1 MKIQIS
7 TGTPELLVFLFLHM
21 RAFLFRQV
29 VPPPTLVEKFRTCER
44 ARAAMRGIA
53 HAHVLSVAGR
63 VAFRLGQHGSAERA
77 VQTAY
82 YWEWLRAVPTADT
95 DDDKDGADAPGW
107 LGRLLEEIADWME
120 SHEEWAAL
128 VVEQKAQLRGRLHE
142 LFTEDGLDQL
152 RGRAEQLWDSNV
164 LLDPILEVM

>member
-1 MKIQIS
+1 
-7 TGTPELLVFLFLHM
+7 
-21 RAFLFRQV
+21 
-29 VPPPTLVEKFRTCER
+29 
-44 ARAAMRGIA
+44 MRGTA
-53 HAHVLSVAGR
+53 HDHVLSVAGR

-95 DDDKDGADAPGW
+95 DDNKDGADAPGW

-120 SHEEWAAL
+120 SHEGWAAL
-128 VVEQKAQLRGRLHE
+128 VVEQKAQLLERLHE

-164 LLDPILEVM
+164 LRDPILEVM

>member
-1 MKIQIS
+1 
-7 TGTPELLVFLFLHM
+7 
-21 RAFLFRQV
+21 
-29 VPPPTLVEKFRTCER
+29 
-44 ARAAMRGIA
+44 MRGIA

-63 VAFRLGQHGSAERA
+63 VAFRLGQHGPAERA

-82 YWEWLRAVPTADT
+82 YWEWLRAGPTDT

-107 LGRLLEEIADWME
+107 HAHALEEEIADWME

-128 VVEQKAQLRGRLHE
+128 VPEKKAQLLGRLHE
-142 LFTEDGLDQL
+142 LCTEDGLEHL
-152 RGRAEQLWDSNV
+152 RGRAEQLWDSYE